1 MLDKECTSPRSM
13 SGRPPHQYTR
23 DNSDFPKT
31 NFVVRAAFN
40 LALAREMKAI
50 RREAEAMLQNASDDQ
65 AIWRLHDYLSQKK
78 RELDQK
84 YDYRYSVLIFVFS
97 RLLSEGWLTE
107 SDLSG
112 IGEEKM
118 ETIKKMMSLR

>member
-1 MLDKECTSPRSM
+1 MLDFDWSRSEKKAA
-13 SGRPPHQYTR
+13 G
-23 DNSDFPKT
+23 
-31 NFVVRAAFN
+31 AAFN
-40 LALAREMKAI
+40 LALGRELKAI

-65 AIWRLHDYLSQKK
+65 AVWRLHDYLSQK
-78 RELDQK
+78 RRDVEQK

-118 ETIKKMMSLR
+118 EAIKKIISLR